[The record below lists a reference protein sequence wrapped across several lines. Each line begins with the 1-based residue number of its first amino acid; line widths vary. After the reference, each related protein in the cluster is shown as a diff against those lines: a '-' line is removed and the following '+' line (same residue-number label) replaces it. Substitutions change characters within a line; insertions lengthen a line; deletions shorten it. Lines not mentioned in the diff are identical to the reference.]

1 MFPIVQ
7 VNSRTAESLEQLG
20 AKRKFWLAD
29 GGQQMLLKLED
40 RGTGEDWAEKLACE
54 FCELLGLPH
63 VHYDLAL
70 DLATNTPGVVCP
82 TLAVPG
88 WVLGLGNQMLGALD
102 PTYPEGNKYKV
113 RAHIPDAV
121 ATVLGLLNPPP
132 GPFSDCLP
140 DDVVT
145 ALDVFTGYALLDAWI
160 GNQDRHH
167 ENWGVLRGSGGF
179 TSAELHLAPTFDH
192 GASMARQLTD
202 EERLRRMTTDDQG
215 YGIASFAR
223 KARSAFY
230 SGPAE
235 SKTMTTFA
243 VWEDFSR
250 RAPLAANA
258 WRRRLKAIDEQE
270 AHEVISS
277 VPPDRMTDLCRT
289 FTLNLLEENR
299 RRLLEGEQR

>member
-1 MFPIVQ
+1 MFPVFK
-7 VNSRTAESLEQLG
+7 VNSRTAESLEPLG

-29 GGQQMLLKLED
+29 GAQQTLLKLED

-70 DLATNTPGVVCP
+70 DVANETPGVVCP
-82 TLAVPG
+82 SLAVSG
-88 WVLGLGNQMLGALD
+88 WALGLGNQMLGALD
-102 PTYPEGNKYKV
+102 PEYPEGNKYKV
-113 RAHIPDAV
+113 RAHTPDAV

-132 GPFSDCLP
+132 APFSDRLP
-140 DDVVT
+140 DEVGT
-145 ALDVFTGYALLDAWI
+145 ALDVFTGYVLLDAWI

-179 TSAELHLAPTFDH
+179 KSAKLHLAPTFDH

-202 EERLRRMTTDDQG
+202 EERSLRMTTGDQG
-215 YGIASFAR
+215 YGIAAFAR

-230 SGPAE
+230 AGPAE
-235 SKTMTTFA
+235 SKSMTTFA
-243 VWEDFSR
+243 VWEDFSK
-250 RAPLAANA
+250 RAPSAANA
-258 WRRRLKAIDEQE
+258 WRRRLEAINEQE
-270 AHEVISS
+270 AREVISA

-289 FTLNLLEENR
+289 FTLKLLEENR